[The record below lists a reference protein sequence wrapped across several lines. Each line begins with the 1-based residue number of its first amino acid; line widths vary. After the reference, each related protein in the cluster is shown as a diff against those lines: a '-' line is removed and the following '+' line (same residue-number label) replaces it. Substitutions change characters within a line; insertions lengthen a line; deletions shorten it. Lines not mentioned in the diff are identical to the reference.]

1 MAIATLGIDLG
12 KTTMHVVGLD
22 PSGKPVHR
30 KKLTRTALIRFLSN
44 LAPCRVAMESCA
56 GSHHIARKADAMGHN
71 AVLLPAQ
78 FVRAYTKGQK
88 NDNADAE
95 AIAEAATRPTMPRV
109 SIKDATQQE
118 IQFLHRTRQGWIKQ
132 RTETANRV
140 RAMLLEF
147 GITVPQRILNLR
159 RALPGILEDAENDL
173 PDGVR
178 HLVSDHWE
186 QLQALDDKIQALGER
201 IEGIPVRDARAARL
215 MSIPGIGPM
224 TATAMVAAVGD
235 GSQFTQGR
243 GLSAWLGLVPQ
254 QFTTGGKPRL
264 LGISKRGNRY
274 LRTLLIHG
282 ARAVL
287 AQAHRRDDALR
298 RWVRDVSSRVHRN
311 KAAVA
316 LANKLARVAWA
327 VLTRGETFRASAA
340 AA

>member
-1 MAIATLGIDLG
+1 MSIKTLGIDLG
-12 KTTMHVVGLD
+12 KTSMHVVGLD
-22 PSGKPVHR
+22 ADGKPVHR
-30 KKLTRTALIRFLSN
+30 KKLTRTALIRYLSN
-44 LAPCRVAMESCA
+44 LAPCRVAMEPCA
-56 GSHHIARKADAMGHN
+56 GSHDIARKADAMGHD

-78 FVRAYTKGQK
+78 FVRPYTKGQK
-88 NDNADAE
+88 NDNSDAE
-95 AIAEAATRPTMPRV
+95 AIAEAATRPTMPTV

-147 GITVPQRILNLR
+147 GIVVPQRILNLR
-159 RALPGILEDAENDL
+159 RALPGILEDAENGL

-178 HLVSDHWE
+178 QLVGDHWQ
-186 QLQALDDKIQALGER
+186 QLQELDDRIADITQRIER
-201 IEGIPVRDARAARL
+201 IPIKDARAARL
-215 MSIPGIGPM
+215 TSIPGIGPM
-224 TATAMVAAVGD
+224 IATAMVAAVGD
-235 GSQFTQGR
+235 GTQFTQGR

-287 AQAHRRDDALR
+287 QQAHRGDDALR
-298 RWVRDVSSRVHRN
+298 RWIQQVNGRVHRN